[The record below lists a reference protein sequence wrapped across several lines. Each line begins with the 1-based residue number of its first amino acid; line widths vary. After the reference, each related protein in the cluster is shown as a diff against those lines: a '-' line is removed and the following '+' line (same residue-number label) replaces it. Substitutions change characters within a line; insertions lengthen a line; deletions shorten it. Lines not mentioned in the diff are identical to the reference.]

1 MLLEPASGFVRQIRL
16 GADTKSN
23 RDSVKWG
30 RPLLSRPA
38 STLSSTSGGGEGRGE
53 EAPNYIP
60 PTCTEKWY
68 ELVLNGIYAAV
79 RDRNWRTVEPVIR
92 ELHIDQGP
100 DAFKVVFTAVCQ
112 QDEIDFVW
120 RGTIAGDVAGTIRYT
135 FEGEAKSD
143 FLRNRIGFCVLHG
156 ANCAGRPAVV
166 EHVDGSRTGAVF
178 PSFISPQQPF
188 KNVRAITHWIERGG
202 DGGES
207 APAGIPREQSLLTS
221 TATSGVEVR
230 MEGEVFEMEDQRN
243 WTDASFKTYGSPLKR
258 PFPVE
263 VKRGER
269 FRQSVELRCLSE
281 GRHSCRPVPLSDHLG
296 DRNVALPPSTEFHP
310 LPRLGLGMASHCLP
324 LTEAEVERLRPLQ
337 LDHLRCELTPL
348 AEGWD
353 SRWHEAVRQARA
365 LDCRLHMALHFSEA
379 GASRSLDHVR
389 AQLKSVAEIARG
401 TNLVDAWLI
410 FSRGEQATSAQ
421 WTELARE
428 QLAPCGG
435 KIVGGTNAY
444 FAELNRGRPE
454 PGSADAITWS
464 INPQVHAFD
473 HLSLVETLDA
483 QWETARSAREFFDGD
498 LMISPV
504 TLQPRF
510 NPNATVEP
518 PPVPPDVL
526 PPQVDVRQMS
536 LFGAAWTLGSIAS
549 LSRAPLLR
557 SITYYET
564 TGWRGVME
572 WAERPRLPHKF
583 VTRPGWVLPAYFV
596 FALLAGYDQCRFVSV
611 ADPLKQTALLVR
623 RRSEPD
629 LARLLVASFDRDV
642 TKLNLPTGFVP
653 FRCLAL
659 DLENAV
665 AALREPALLLA
676 NGWVEV
682 AAEASLS
689 LSSLALMA
697 VDGRLAIRR

>member
-16 GADTKSN
+16 GA
-23 RDSVKWG
+23 
-30 RPLLSRPA
+30 
-38 STLSSTSGGGEGRGE
+38 
-53 EAPNYIP
+53 
-60 PTCTEKWY
+60 

-79 RDRNWRTVEPVIR
+79 RDRNWGTVEPAMR

-100 DAFKVVFTAVCQ
+100 DAFKVTFTAACQ
-112 QDEIDFVW
+112 QDEIDFSW
-120 RGTIAGDVAGTIRYT
+120 RGTIDGDVAGTIRYS

-166 EHVDGSRTGAVF
+166 EHVDGSRTTAEF
-178 PSFISPQQPF
+178 PRFISPQQPF
-188 KNVRAITHWIERGG
+188 KNVRAITHWIERGAG
-202 DGGES
+202 GGES
-207 APAGIPREQSLLTS
+207 APAGIPRDQSLLTS
-221 TATSGVEVR
+221 AATSGVEVR

-243 WTDASFKTYGSPLKR
+243 WTDASFKTYGTPLER

-263 VKRGER
+263 VKRGEK
-269 FRQSVELRCLSE
+269 FRHSVELRCLSE
-281 GRHSCRPVPLSDHLG
+281 GRHSCRPVLLSDRVG
-296 DRNVALPPSTEFHP
+296 DKNVALPPSTEFHP
-310 LPRLGLGMASHCLP
+310 LPKLGLGMASHDLP
-324 LTEAEVERLRPLQ
+324 LNEMEVGRLKHLKP
-337 LDHLRCELTPL
+337 DHLRCDLTPL
-348 AEGWD
+348 AEGWE
-353 SRWHEAVRQARA
+353 SRWREAVRQARA
-365 LDCRLHMALHFSEA
+365 LDCRLHMALHLGEP
-379 GASRSLDHVR
+379 GDSRSLEHVR
-389 AQLKSVAEIARG
+389 AQLNAVAEVARG
-401 TNLVDAWLI
+401 TDLVDAWLI

-428 QLAPCGG
+428 HLAPCGG
-435 KIVGGTNAY
+435 KIVGGTDAC
-444 FAELNRGRPE
+444 FAELNRHRPK

-464 INPQVHAFD
+464 ISPQVHAFD
-473 HLSLVETLDA
+473 NLSLSETLAA
-483 QWETARSAREFFDGD
+483 QWETALSAREFFDGE
-498 LMISPV
+498 LMISPI

-510 NPNATVEP
+510 NPNATAKP
-518 PPVPPDVL
+518 PPVPPDVI

-549 LSRAPLLR
+549 LSRAPMLR

-583 VTRPGWVLPAYFV
+583 VTRPGWVFPAYFV
-596 FALLAGYDQCRFVSV
+596 FALLAGYDECRYVSV
-611 ADPLKQTALLVR
+611 IDPLKQAALLVR

-629 LARLLVASFDRDV
+629 VARLLVASFERDV
-642 TKLNLPTGFVP
+642 TPLNLPTGFAP

-665 AALREPALLLA
+665 TAMREPALLLA

-682 AAEASLS
+682 APGVSLS

-697 VDGRLAIRR
+697 VDGWLAIPGVENEIASDNTRG